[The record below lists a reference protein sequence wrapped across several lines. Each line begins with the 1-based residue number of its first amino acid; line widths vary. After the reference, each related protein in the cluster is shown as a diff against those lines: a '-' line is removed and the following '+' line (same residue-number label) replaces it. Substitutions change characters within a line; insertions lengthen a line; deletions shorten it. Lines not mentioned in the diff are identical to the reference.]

1 MICSVSIRDVVKPAI
16 LRQLWT
22 KPSSSFSLQPQ
33 ILKSKWLKYISI
45 SMTRKGLNSVKTCP
59 KASK

>member
-45 SMTRKGLNSVKTCP
+45 SMTRKGLNSV
-59 KASK
+59 